1 MLILNIYIKKEVILF
16 PESCILL
23 EYINLLGGE
32 DSRCRGVLALC
43 QRAEDE
49 PKLNP
54 QWHMGETKKTKGG
67 RGFMHTLI

>member
-32 DSRCRGVLALC
+32 DSRSWRRTEESLLC
-43 QRAEDE
+43 DS
-49 PKLNP
+49 
-54 QWHMGETKKTKGG
+54 
-67 RGFMHTLI
+67 